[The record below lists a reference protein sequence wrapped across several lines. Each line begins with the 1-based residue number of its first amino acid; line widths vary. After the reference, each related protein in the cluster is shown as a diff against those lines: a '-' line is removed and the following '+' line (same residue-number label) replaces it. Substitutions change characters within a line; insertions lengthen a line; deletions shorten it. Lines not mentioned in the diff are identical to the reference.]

1 MLGKNDA
8 DPFRDIYG
16 PGRLSHPEEWDN
28 LIKKAKEAGVE
39 VRILDRDIMAYAPKG
54 NGPGQLNIYEDASI
68 SALRHEYQHFLDDMA
83 KGYPVAEVTYEFK
96 NRIIMELRAYMV
108 EIKEADRIGN
118 KTLAEHLW
126 NNYRDERQYLI
137 DNYRPQKE

>member
-16 PGRLSHPEEWDN
+16 PGRLSHSEEWDSI
-28 LIKKAKEAGVE
+28 IKKAKEEGVE

-68 SALRHEYQHFLDDMA
+68 SALRHEDQHFLDDKA
-83 KGYPVAEVTYEFK
+83 KGYPAAEVTYEFK
-96 NRIIMELRAYMV
+96 NRIIMEL
-108 EIKEADRIGN
+108 
-118 KTLAEHLW
+118 
-126 NNYRDERQYLI
+126 
-137 DNYRPQKE
+137 